1 MTIVRSVS
9 EVRAALATPGD
20 RRGFVP
26 TMGALHDG
34 HRRLFDAARAECA
47 VVVASIFVNP
57 TQFNDASDLAAYPRQ
72 EAEDA
77 AMAHA
82 AGVDLLF
89 VPSAQE
95 MYSADFATTI
105 VVAGPAVGLEAT
117 HRPGHFSGVA
127 GVCLKLFNIVR
138 PDVVYLGQKDAQQ
151 VAVLTQLVHDV
162 NLDLQVRVVATVR
175 AADGLALS
183 SRNARLSAEDRRR
196 ALAIPAAL
204 RAGAAAHRRGED
216 PVAAARAELGGLEVE
231 YAEIAWFGRGPTLVV
246 AARAGTTRLIDNVPL
261 DYPEEA
267 GLPI

>member
-1 MTIVRSVS
+1 VTIVRAVS
-9 EVRAALATPGD
+9 EVRAALAPGRD
-20 RRGFVP
+20 PRGFVP

-34 HRRLFDAARAECA
+34 HLRLFTVARAECA

-57 TQFNDASDLAAYPRQ
+57 AQFNDAADLAAYPRP

-77 AMAHA
+77 ALAEA

-89 VPSAQE
+89 MPSARE
-95 MYSADFATTI
+95 MYAADFATA
-105 VVAGPAVGLEAT
+105 VVVSGPAVGLEAA

-151 VAVLTQLVHDV
+151 VAVITQLVRDV
-162 NLDLQVRVVATVR
+162 NLDLQIRVVPTVR
-175 AADGLALS
+175 APDGLALS
-183 SRNARLSAEDRRR
+183 SRNARLSAEERRR

-204 RAGAAAHRRGED
+204 RAAVAAHRRGAD
-216 PVAAARAELGGLEVE
+216 PVAAARGALGGLDVD
-231 YAEIAWFGRGPTLVV
+231 YVEIAAFGHGPTLVV